1 VTQLEAAQEAQRAA
15 VESTTDVFKEA
26 ERKLFQAER
35 DLGKFAETMEDVLA
49 SVATIKE
56 LDQKKYSDFLS
67 SAIVVVCNNSM
78 TI

>member
-1 VTQLEAAQEAQRAA
+1 MTQLEAAQEAQRAA